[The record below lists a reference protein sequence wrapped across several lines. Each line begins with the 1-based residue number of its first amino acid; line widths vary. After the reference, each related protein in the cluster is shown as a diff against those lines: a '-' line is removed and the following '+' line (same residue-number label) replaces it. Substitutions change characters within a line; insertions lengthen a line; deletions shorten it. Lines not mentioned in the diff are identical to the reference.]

1 MSELKKEWYVVN
13 TYAGQENR
21 VKENLERRVKTMGL
35 EDSLFQIVVAEE
47 KEIEYKNGK
56 PVEKT
61 HNLFSGYLLVQMIM
75 TDEAWYIVRNTPG
88 VTGFIGSSG
97 KGAKPF
103 PVAQEEVDAVLRRLG
118 RQDVNVQV
126 DFEVGDRV
134 EITNGAFKNSEGT
147 IESMDEEKKEAENL
161 AKEIITKLNE
171 GKSFDEVKDEY
182 KDKIT
187 YEELGYKAYNASL
200 ESAYMEAMQKLE
212 NNSYT
217 KEPVQTS
224 YGYHVIYRID
234 QKEKP
239 ALKDVKEEI
248 ITSLVSEHKS
258 KDTSVQYKALD
269 KMREDAKL
277 KFTDTVL
284 EKKYETYKSQYNK

>member
-13 TYAGQENR
+13 TYVGQENR
-21 VKENLERRVKTMGL
+21 VKENLERRIKTMGL
-35 EDSLFQIVVAEE
+35 EDFLFQIVVAEE

-56 PVEKT
+56 SVEKT

-147 IESMDEEKKEAENL
+147 IESMDEEKKEA
-161 AKEIITKLNE
+161 
-171 GKSFDEVKDEY
+171 
-182 KDKIT
+182 
-187 YEELGYKAYNASL
+187 
-200 ESAYMEAMQKLE
+200 
-212 NNSYT
+212 
-217 KEPVQTS
+217 
-224 YGYHVIYRID
+224 
-234 QKEKP
+234 
-239 ALKDVKEEI
+239 
-248 ITSLVSEHKS
+248 
-258 KDTSVQYKALD
+258 
-269 KMREDAKL
+269 
-277 KFTDTVL
+277 TVL
-284 EKKYETYKSQYNK
+284 LILFGRETPTEIPYMDLKKVD

>member
-56 PVEKT
+56 PAEKT

-75 TDEAWYIVRNTPG
+75 TDEAWYVVRNTPG

-134 EITNGAFKNSEGT
+134 EITNGAFKNSEGV
-147 IESMDEEKKEAENL
+147 IEAMDEEKKEA
-161 AKEIITKLNE
+161 
-171 GKSFDEVKDEY
+171 
-182 KDKIT
+182 
-187 YEELGYKAYNASL
+187 
-200 ESAYMEAMQKLE
+200 
-212 NNSYT
+212 
-217 KEPVQTS
+217 
-224 YGYHVIYRID
+224 
-234 QKEKP
+234 
-239 ALKDVKEEI
+239 
-248 ITSLVSEHKS
+248 
-258 KDTSVQYKALD
+258 
-269 KMREDAKL
+269 
-277 KFTDTVL
+277 TVL
-284 EKKYETYKSQYNK
+284 LILFGRETPTEIPYMDLKKVD

>member
-75 TDEAWYIVRNTPG
+75 TDEAWYVVRNTPG

-97 KGAKPF
+97 K
-103 PVAQEEVDAVLRRLG
+103 AQEEVDAVLRRLG

-134 EITNGAFKNSEGT
+134 EITNGAFKNSEGV
-147 IESMDEEKKEAENL
+147 IEAMDEEKKEA
-161 AKEIITKLNE
+161 
-171 GKSFDEVKDEY
+171 
-182 KDKIT
+182 
-187 YEELGYKAYNASL
+187 
-200 ESAYMEAMQKLE
+200 
-212 NNSYT
+212 
-217 KEPVQTS
+217 
-224 YGYHVIYRID
+224 
-234 QKEKP
+234 
-239 ALKDVKEEI
+239 
-248 ITSLVSEHKS
+248 
-258 KDTSVQYKALD
+258 
-269 KMREDAKL
+269 
-277 KFTDTVL
+277 TVL
-284 EKKYETYKSQYNK
+284 LILFGRETPTEIPYMDLKKVD

>member
-56 PVEKT
+56 QVEKT

-75 TDEAWYIVRNTPG
+75 TDEAWYVVRNTPG

-103 PVAQEEVDAVLRRLG
+103 PVAQEEVDAALRRLG

-134 EITNGAFKNSEGT
+134 EITNGAFKNSEGV
-147 IESMDEEKKEAENL
+147 IEAMDEEKKEA
-161 AKEIITKLNE
+161 
-171 GKSFDEVKDEY
+171 
-182 KDKIT
+182 
-187 YEELGYKAYNASL
+187 
-200 ESAYMEAMQKLE
+200 
-212 NNSYT
+212 
-217 KEPVQTS
+217 
-224 YGYHVIYRID
+224 
-234 QKEKP
+234 
-239 ALKDVKEEI
+239 
-248 ITSLVSEHKS
+248 
-258 KDTSVQYKALD
+258 
-269 KMREDAKL
+269 
-277 KFTDTVL
+277 TVL
-284 EKKYETYKSQYNK
+284 LILFGRETPTEIPYMDLKKVD